1 VTLFEKLL
9 FYIALAAVAAGTIY
23 DMVQVW
29 RSGEARDP
37 GGGGWSGLLKWWSGI
52 AGRST
57 IIVLIT
63 LLFIAAYL
71 LFWDRS

>member
-1 VTLFEKLL
+1 
-9 FYIALAAVAAGTIY
+9 
-23 DMVQVW
+23 MVQIW

-37 GGGGWSGLLKWWSGI
+37 GGGGWSGLLNWWSGM

-63 LLFIAAYL
+63 LLFFAAYL